1 MECNLPH
8 PAAHSNGYGAH
19 RNVTARLYFEANMV
33 RYTMLK
39 PTRASDT
46 IAPPIGDSLV
56 ARIGNYDNSAE
67 LNEELHREFT
77 ARANEIPFLK
87 AHRDWVEKTKWGFG
101 DRAFH
106 YMWLLVTQHLCSGAF
121 RCPPSVLEI
130 GVYKGQVLSLLALC
144 ARQLSARLDLYA
156 ISPFK
161 GTRNQS
167 RIVHALRRRLQ
178 PSYRKSLD
186 LGNLYEQ
193 GDYLEACE
201 IIFREFGLDFSSV
214 TLFRGMS
221 TDAEIYKRVD
231 GRRFTAIYIDGD
243 HSLEVVRQDLVTY
256 SPLIEKG
263 GLLIMDDA
271 SCDLPGEGYFKG
283 YSAVSTAARIVP
295 SLGFENV
302 LNIGHN
308 RIYRRN

>member
-1 MECNLPH
+1 MLE
-8 PAAHSNGYGAH
+8 S
-19 RNVTARLYFEANMV
+19 ARV
-33 RYTMLK
+33 
-39 PTRASDT
+39 SHT
-46 IAPPIGDSLV
+46 IAPLINDSLG
-56 ARIGNYDNSAE
+56 ARIGDYDNSAE
-67 LNEELHREFT
+67 VNEELHREFT
-77 ARANEIPFLK
+77 ARTNEIPFLK
-87 AHRDWVEKTKWGFG
+87 EHRDWVEKNQWGFG

-106 YMWLLVTQHLCSGAF
+106 YMWLLVAQHLCSGVF
-121 RCPPSVLEI
+121 HHPPSLLEI

-178 PSYRKSLD
+178 PSYQKSLD
-186 LGNLYEQ
+186 LGNLYDQ
-193 GDYLEACE
+193 GDYLEACK
-201 IIFREFGLDFSSV
+201 IIFRQFGLDFRNV
-214 TLFRGMS
+214 TVFRGMS
-221 TDAEIYKRVD
+221 TDAEIYKRVE

-243 HSLEVVRQDLVTY
+243 HSFEVVRQDLLTY